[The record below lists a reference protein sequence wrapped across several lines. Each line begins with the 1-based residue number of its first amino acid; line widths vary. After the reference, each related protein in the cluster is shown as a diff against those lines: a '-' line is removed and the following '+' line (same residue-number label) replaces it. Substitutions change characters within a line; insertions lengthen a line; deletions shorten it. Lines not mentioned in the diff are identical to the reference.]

1 MFRICYKY
9 VMVYI
14 YIYGKLLIQGI
25 YNVEQV
31 KCKGYEN
38 FYFES

>member
-14 YIYGKLLIQGI
+14 YGKLLIWGI